1 MGQGRCPLREPPGRL
16 QGLMFKAGS
25 GPLSPTPQ
33 GSRRQGHCFAVL
45 PQGLWDSFLIHF
57 CFYLVFKLFIQAI
70 SL

>member
-1 MGQGRCPLREPPGRL
+1 
-16 QGLMFKAGS
+16 MFKAGS

-33 GSRRQGHCFAVL
+33 GSRRQGHRFAVL